1 MMNEP
6 APASRR
12 KRRRKEMPMAKSYE
26 QLQFTDDFMFEKVME
41 DNELCRD
48 VMECLLQEP
57 VGILQSV
64 QTEQRFQLTSD
75 GKPIRLDVYTRDEK
89 AIYDAEMQN
98 LNRKKISTLELPKRS
113 RFYQSMMD
121 ADFLQKGNLYQD
133 LPEGKVLFICTFDPF
148 GRNFPKYTFQNKCE
162 EDGNLSLYDGTYKIF
177 CNCTAPT
184 DNLPKAQKDLYDY
197 ICTGIAN
204 SPLTWKIEAAVE
216 QIKCNEKW
224 RSEYMKEMLIYA
236 DCVREGR
243 EDGIRAFIQDKLEDG
258 VDAETILA
266 KLQKFFSVTREEAEE
281 YLASMRE

>member
-1 MMNEP
+1 
-6 APASRR
+6 
-12 KRRRKEMPMAKSYE
+12 MAKSYE

-75 GKPIRLDVYTRDEK
+75 GKPIRLDVYTRDKK

-98 LNRKKISTLELPKRS
+98 LNHKKVSTLELPRRS

-162 EDGNLSLYDGTYKIF
+162 EDGTLSLYDGTFKIF
-177 CNCTAPT
+177 CNCTAST

-197 ICTGIAN
+197 ISTGIAN
-204 SPLTWKIEAAVE
+204 SPLTRRIEDAVAKI
-216 QIKCNEKW
+216 KDNEKW

-236 DCVREGR
+236 DLKREGLIDGIRGFIEDKR
-243 EDGIRAFIQDKLEDG
+243 EDGIDR
-258 VDAETILA
+258 ETIVT
-266 KLQKFFSVTREEAEE
+266 KLQKAYSLSRETAEK
-281 YLASMRE
+281 YLTWAEQGEL

>member
-121 ADFLQKGNLYQD
+121 ADFLQ
-133 LPEGKVLFICTFDPF
+133 
-148 GRNFPKYTFQNKCE
+148 
-162 EDGNLSLYDGTYKIF
+162 DGTLSLYDGTYKIF

-243 EDGIRAFIQDKLEDG
+243 EEGIEVGREEARQDGIRAFIQDKLEDG

-281 YLASMRE
+281 YLASMRK